1 MPIYEYVC
9 DKCGADFEELITK
22 SSENPPC
29 PDCGSNSTH
38 KLISAPVRN
47 RSVKGADG
55 SYAPVSSGGG
65 CAGCSGGNCG
75 SCGR

>member
-9 DKCGADFEELITK
+9 DKCGADFEELVKK
-22 SSENPPC
+22 SSENPSC
-29 PDCGSNSTH
+29 PACGSSDTH
-38 KLISAPVRN
+38 KLMSAPVRN
-47 RSVKGADG
+47 RSGKADAG
-55 SYAPVSSGGG
+55 GYAPASSGGG